1 MGLCRL
7 VVSVCGIISFES
19 SSLWGYIDWWL
30 QSVGI
35 YRGII
40 SLGGTNPR
48 GNIFW
53 WLQTVGLYRGIISF
67 GGTSLRGNIVLWY
80 SLWDYIVALYRL
92 VIPVWRLQTTRGQI
106 VDFRLNARFSLNRH

>member
-7 VVSVCGIISFES
+7 VVSVCAIISFGS

-40 SLGGTNPR
+40 SLGGTNLR
-48 GNIFW
+48 GNIVW

-67 GGTSLRGNIVLWY
+67 GGTSLETSNDAW
-80 SLWDYIVALYRL
+80 SDC
-92 VIPVWRLQTTRGQI
+92 
-106 VDFRLNARFSLNRH
+106 